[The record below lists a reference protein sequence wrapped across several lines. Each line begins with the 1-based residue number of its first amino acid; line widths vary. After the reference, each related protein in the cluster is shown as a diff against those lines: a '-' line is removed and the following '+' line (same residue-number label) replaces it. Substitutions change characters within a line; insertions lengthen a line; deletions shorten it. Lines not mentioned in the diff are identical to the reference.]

1 MSEPEPIDEQKPE
14 STSGH
19 DSLDELLAEKP
30 TSQKSDIE
38 EKESQV
44 EEEAKVSASEPES
57 GDQTSHLFAVR
68 TTGGQEK
75 IVMRL
80 LETKMRMD
88 REDEENIKKAKEEG
102 KEIKK
107 IGSGQKRMETEEWIR
122 MMKELIKEKEG
133 EGKEI
138 KINADLKYKNP
149 QTGEWV
155 DLEKDWKMTGDLEN
169 SQYVDEDFPRIGG
182 VQTVLLLDDMKGYVV
197 LEAQD
202 PPSMFNAIQGIRH
215 IRGQLRGELSYSE
228 IDRYIIKK
236 STVTEL
242 SVDNTVEIIGGPF
255 KGMKATV
262 KRVDQEK
269 EEAVVILLDAP
280 YQLPVTVD
288 ANHLKKVLS

>member
-14 STSGH
+14 PMSGH

-30 TSQKSDIE
+30 ASQKSDIE

-44 EEEAKVSASEPES
+44 EEEAKVPAVEPES

-80 LETKMRMD
+80 LEAKMRMD
-88 REDEENIKKAKEEG
+88 QNDGEAIQKAKEEG

-107 IGSGQKRMETEEWIR
+107 IGTEEESMTDKDWIR
-122 MMKELIKEKEG
+122 MMENLIQEAEEG
-133 EGKEI
+133 GKETKI
-138 KINADLKYKNP
+138 KVKDLRDEDNKIIN
-149 QTGEWV
+149 
-155 DLEKDWKMTGDLEN
+155 KDWKMTGDLEN
-169 SQYVDEDFPRIGG
+169 SHYVSKEFPRVKD
-182 VQTVLLLDDMKGYVV
+182 VQTVLLLDELKGYVV

-215 IRGQLRGELSYSE
+215 IRGQLRGELQYNE
-228 IDRYIIKK
+228 IDKYLIKK

>member
-1 MSEPEPIDEQKPE
+1 MSETGPIDEQKPE
-14 STSGH
+14 SVSGH

-30 TSQKSDIE
+30 ASQKSDIQ

-44 EEEAKVSASEPES
+44 EEEARVLVPEPES

-80 LETKMRMD
+80 LEAKMRMD
-88 REDEENIKKAKEEG
+88 QKDEEEIQKAKEEG
-102 KEIKK
+102 KEIK
-107 IGSGQKRMETEEWIR
+107 
-122 MMKELIKEKEG
+122 IKDKTWTDKDWEK
-133 EGKEI
+133 
-138 KINADLKYKNP
+138 ADL
-149 QTGEWV
+149 EH
-155 DLEKDWKMTGDLEN
+155 
-169 SQYVDEDFPRIGG
+169 SHYVDEEFPRVKD
-182 VQTVLLLDDMKGYVV
+182 VQTVLLLDDLKGYVV

-215 IRGQLRGELSYSE
+215 IRGQLRGELQYNE
-228 IDRYIIKK
+228 IDKYLIKK

-262 KRVDQEK
+262 QRVDQEK

>member
-14 STSGH
+14 PMSGH

-30 TSQKSDIE
+30 ASQKSDVE

-44 EEEAKVSASEPES
+44 EEEAKVPASEPEY

-80 LETKMRMD
+80 LETKMKM
-88 REDEENIKKAKEEG
+88 
-102 KEIKK
+102 
-107 IGSGQKRMETEEWIR
+107 GQI
-122 MMKELIKEKEG
+122 
-133 EGKEI
+133 
-138 KINADLKYKNP
+138 D
-149 QTGEWV
+149 
-155 DLEKDWKMTGDLEN
+155 
-169 SQYVDEDFPRIGG
+169 
-182 VQTVLLLDDMKGYVV
+182 VQSVLLLDDLKGYVV
-197 LEAQD
+197 VEAQD

-215 IRGQLRGELSYSE
+215 IRGQLRGELQYNE
-228 IDRYIIKK
+228 IDKYLIKK

-288 ANHLKKVLS
+288 ANHLKKVLT